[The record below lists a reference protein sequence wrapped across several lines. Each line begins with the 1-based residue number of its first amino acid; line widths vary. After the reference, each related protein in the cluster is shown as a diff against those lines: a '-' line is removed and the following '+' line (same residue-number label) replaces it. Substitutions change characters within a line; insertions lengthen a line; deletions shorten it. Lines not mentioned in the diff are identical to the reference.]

1 MEVQQQERLVMLDK
15 TITLTEREV
24 AILGQ
29 LHDIVWTARNSLVSC
44 DGAMELLERVAD
56 PYE

>member
-1 MEVQQQERLVMLDK
+1 MLDK